1 MSERD
6 TITRAILD
14 AAGLDSPSGSPAD
27 SPAVEV
33 HLTTAEHLALIR
45 ASSDA
50 ERDVRAILRQAVESA
65 RAGGVSWAAIGAEL
79 GMTRQAAQQRFGDPA
94 RADAATDA
102 DADGAEYRWLGPVTA
117 FDEMAELELA
127 GRAGWHTV
135 EAGMLRHRMVR
146 TSTQWETKRLIW
158 RGPSRRD
165 AEQGWIVGATMF
177 PWAYLVR
184 DRGLPPE

>member
-1 MSERD
+1 MTD
-6 TITRAILD
+6 LHDAITLAVLD
-14 AAGLDSPSGSPAD
+14 AAALDRDILDGNLES
-27 SPAVEV
+27 
-33 HLTTAEHLALIR
+33 HLTPEQHLALIH
-45 ASSDA
+45 AGSDA
-50 ERDVRAILRQAVESA
+50 EGEARAILRQAVESA

-79 GMTRQAAQQRFGDPA
+79 GMSRQAAQQRFGDASKPD
-94 RADAATDA
+94 DAAD
-102 DADGAEYRWLGPVTA
+102 DEAEYRWLGPVTA

-146 TSTQWETKRLIW
+146 TDTQWETKRLIW

-165 AEQGWIVGATMF
+165 EAEGWIVGSTMF

-184 DRGLPPE
+184 DLGIPAE

>member
-1 MSERD
+1 MSVRD
-6 TITRAILD
+6 TVTRAILD
-14 AAGLDSPSGSPAD
+14 AAG
-27 SPAVEV
+27 VEPDESR
-33 HLTTAEHLALIR
+33 HLEPAEHLALIH

-50 ERDVRAILRQAVESA
+50 EGEVRAILRQAVESA

-79 GMTRQAAQQRFGDPA
+79 GMSRQAAQQRFGDASQP
-94 RADAATDA
+94 DAAA
-102 DADGAEYRWLGPVTA
+102 DDEAEYRWLGPVTA

-135 EAGMLRHRMVR
+135 EAGLLRHRMVR
-146 TSTQWETKRLIW
+146 TDTQWETKRLIW

-165 AEQGWIVGATMF
+165 EAEGWVVGSTMF

-184 DRGLPPE
+184 DRGIPAE

>member
-1 MSERD
+1 VRD
-6 TITRAILD
+6 TVTRAILD
-14 AAGLDSPSGSPAD
+14 AAGLDSA
-27 SPAVEV
+27 AVM
-33 HLTTAEHLALIR
+33 HLTTDEHLALIR

-50 ERDVRAILRQAVESA
+50 ERDVRVILRQAVESA

-79 GMTRQAAQQRFGDPA
+79 GMTRQAAQQRFGDA
-94 RADAATDA
+94 RADAAADDA
-102 DADGAEYRWLGPVTA
+102 ADEAEYRWLGPVTA

-146 TSTQWETKRLIW
+146 TDTQWETKRLIW

-165 AEQGWIVGATMF
+165 AEQGWIVGASVF

-184 DRGLPPE
+184 DRGIPAE